1 MRDVGYKVLRIKDE
15 NQTLTIDE
23 GQQKDFS
30 KFFFVGAT
38 YTNNPVQ
45 AQCQLLR
52 PSRELGLTTFFY
64 FNVRLH
70 DH

>member
-30 KFFFVGAT
+30 KFFF
-38 YTNNPVQ
+38 
-45 AQCQLLR
+45 CW
-52 PSRELGLTTFFY
+52 S
-64 FNVRLH
+64 NVY
-70 DH
+70 